1 MALNAFDKKQ
11 IQEQIRAEKDI
22 DALLRSLAEQLK
34 KDIQKKYKDD
44 EQVKSL
50 DALVAAFA
58 VSITKFWDEIESV
71 IYERSGNVAD
81 VTIAKNKQLF
91 LDYMKKVKKAA
102 VTEAQKKQVVK
113 ITDKAVKE
121 FDYYK
126 QRNQNITEARKVFDD
141 KTIGQRIKIVK
152 GATKKTVQ
160 NIVAVGVEKG
170 KSAREIAKDIDGYV
184 NPIKGNY
191 RSPFD
196 YYRQRF
202 DKKVISQSVKKAGY
216 VREGSVSY
224 QAQRIA
230 RTEINMTQRE
240 VTKRLYKKVP
250 FVKGYNWNLS
260 KSHPDLGCECERLS
274 KTNPHKDV
282 PDTPHPNCMCYV
294 TTDLVDPKT
303 FLKTLK

>member
-1 MALNAFDKKQ
+1 MAINAFDKKQ

-22 DALLRSLAEQLK
+22 DALLRSLAQELK
-34 KDIQKKYKDD
+34 KDINSKYRDD
-44 EQVKSL
+44 EQVRNL

-81 VTIAKNKQLF
+81 VTIDKNKKLF

-102 VTEAQKKQVVK
+102 TPAQAKKVAA

-121 FDYYK
+121 FDYFK
-126 QRNQNITEARKVFDD
+126 QRNENITKARQVFDD

-191 RSPFD
+191 KSPFD

-202 DKKVISQSVKKAGY
+202 DKKTISQSVKKAGY

-240 VTKRLYKKVP
+240 VTSRLYKKVP
-250 FVKGYNWNLS
+250 FVKGFNWNLS
-260 KSHPDLGCECERLS
+260 LSHPDLGCECEKLS
-274 KTNPHKDV
+274 KTNPHKAV
-282 PDTPHPNCMCYV
+282 PETPHPNCMCYV
-294 TTDLVDPKT
+294 TTELIDPKT
-303 FLKTLK
+303 FLKTFK